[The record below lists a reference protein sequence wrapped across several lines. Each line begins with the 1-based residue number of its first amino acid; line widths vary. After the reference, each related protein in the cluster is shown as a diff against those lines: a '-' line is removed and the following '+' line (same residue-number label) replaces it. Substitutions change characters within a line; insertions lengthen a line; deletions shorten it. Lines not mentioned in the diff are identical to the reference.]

1 MPDPYLSA
9 SDVNTFVFC
18 RRALYLQQRGVASSL
33 GEERAKG
40 TAVHRQ
46 HGERVRA
53 LGHNRTVA
61 TGLAIAAAVLLLA
74 LKLF

>member
-1 MPDPYLSA
+1 MKQIYLDA

-18 RRALYLQQRGVASSL
+18 RRALYLQQHGVASSL
-33 GEERAKG
+33 GRERAKG
-40 TAVHRQ
+40 TAVHHE

-53 LGHNRTVA
+53 SGHNRIVA

-74 LKLF
+74 LMLF